1 MTCRLWIGFACSSA
15 PGVRPGSRPTFFASP
30 KKVIKE
36 RRPDGS
42 APGYRGSLRYSQTGG
57 QPDNSPLS
65 TGTQTGPAVAVYRS
79 YPGLLRCS
87 AQPTGEHN
95 SARFASPTPGS
106 PLRGEPLGRC
116 AASRMAVAL
125 PRVERRAWD
134 WAGGRRK
141 KVVRVPNEVR
151 ASSFFSRRPEPKLGD
166 PKGAKVGSPFFAYFL
181 WRSKESRSAAGPKP
195 RRAATQRTTKKK
207 RQRTQATFPSA
218 TPFNQASNSRSHQ
231 YPT

>member
-87 AQPTGEHN
+87 AQPTGAEQQPH
-95 SARFASPTPGS
+95 SSLRIAHTGL
-106 PLRGEPLGRC
+106 PLCGKP
-116 AASRMAVAL
+116 
-125 PRVERRAWD
+125 RRAMRSEPSCIPRGRRRG
-134 WAGGRRK
+134 AQRPEGCRPQGGRTKLFEHRPQGG
-141 KVVRVPNEVR
+141 RVLRSPSGREHR
-151 ASSFFSRRPEPKLGD
+151 SEPGTSG
-166 PKGAKVGSPFFAYFL
+166 GAVGSPFFAYFL

-195 RRAATQRTTKKK
+195 RRAAAARTT
-207 RQRTQATFPSA
+207 QQEAIP
-218 TPFNQASNSRSHQ
+218 
-231 YPT
+231 